1 MPNWVRNKLNV
12 TGNQTEI
19 KKLIETLQSE
29 NGLIDFDRVCPMPD
43 GIRETAEWDSG
54 YGNRIAY
61 RGDSQ
66 KQAIIGE
73 FLVMN
78 QSTFL
83 KEDVTLRH
91 LFFTRFEGQKQRL
104 KNESLIRRFLEEQD
118 KGFSIEERAEARK
131 KAVQYFINYRRY
143 GFPDWYGWCVANW
156 GTKWNAGDAIVVTD
170 GNGQALFTFMT
181 AWNAPLPI
189 IQKIAKDFPTL
200 SFDLLYADEDY
211 GNGAGYVS
219 FQKGELKN
227 RVDFEHGSKAAWGA
241 AMEVWELDEETV
253 EELQGGE
260 GA

>member
-66 KQAIIGE
+66 KQALIGE
-73 FLVMN
+73 FLVTGRKN
-78 QSTFL
+78 EALIRFL
-83 KEDVTLRH
+83 KE
-91 LFFTRFEGQKQRL
+91 
-104 KNESLIRRFLEEQD
+104 QD
-118 KGFSIEERAEARK
+118 KDFSIEERAEARK

-200 SFDLLYADEDY
+200 SFDLIYADEDY